1 MVSKN
6 EEMAVREGFQ
16 LVALR
21 DAQYDAVIQRLERI
35 EVSIADLK
43 DIISK
48 LLEISCKS
56 TGS

>member
-21 DAQYDAVIQRLERI
+21 DAQYDAVIERLERI
-35 EVSIADLK
+35 EVSVAELK
-43 DIISK
+43 DTLNK
-48 LLEISCKS
+48 LLQHAERQSAN
-56 TGS
+56 